1 MMKIGEYVG
10 DRIDWLFDFIGWCIG
25 FILKAV
31 FLAGCLVVPAAAI
44 KYLLFG

>member
-31 FLAGCLVVPAAAI
+31 FLAGWQQLNIYSLVN
-44 KYLLFG
+44 